1 MKLLTLAAVIAAAGA
16 LTNPL
21 QRIRK
26 DYMALSVRASP
37 RHVMRPRTD
46 DGRRQ
51 CAAIAA
57 KIANATR
64 SGEFVVDVFESAAR
78 KYSVDDTTASNGGLL
93 GERIPQGTIR
103 SKALDRHCF
112 TAELGQVEG
121 PYESEFGWHLVLVPE
136 RLNCFKDDGYTRIE
150 PRPMVEGGAEGLVR
164 SVRVRGED
172 TEQAMA
178 DEAAAKTLQTLAASL
193 LLCGFVAEGAA
204 ALGSAL
210 EAFS

>member
-1 MKLLTLAAVIAAAGA
+1 MML
-16 LTNPL
+16 
-21 QRIRK
+21 
-26 DYMALSVRASP
+26 
-37 RHVMRPRTD
+37 
-46 DGRRQ
+46 RRWL
-51 CAAIAA
+51 C
-57 KIANATR
+57 
-64 SGEFVVDVFESAAR
+64 
-78 KYSVDDTTASNGGLL
+78 
-93 GERIPQGTIR
+93 R

-121 PYESEFGWHLVLVPE
+121 PYESEVGWHLVLVPE

-178 DEAAAKTLQTLAASL
+178 DEAAVKTLQTLATSL